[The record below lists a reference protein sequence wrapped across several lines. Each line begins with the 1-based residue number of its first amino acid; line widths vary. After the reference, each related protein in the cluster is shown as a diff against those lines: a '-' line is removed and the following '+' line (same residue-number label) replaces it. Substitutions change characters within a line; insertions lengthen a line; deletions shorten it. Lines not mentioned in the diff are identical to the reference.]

1 MQLIL
6 VTQYKSYFVVFNV
19 EVADRIY
26 TNVQLVLVIII
37 QKYFKG
43 VCRDKECIQLMVL

>member
-19 EVADRIY
+19 EVANRIY
-26 TNVQLVLVIII
+26 TNVQLVLVTII
-37 QKYFKG
+37 QKSFKG
-43 VCRDKECIQLMVL
+43 VMIFVQTRKCIQ